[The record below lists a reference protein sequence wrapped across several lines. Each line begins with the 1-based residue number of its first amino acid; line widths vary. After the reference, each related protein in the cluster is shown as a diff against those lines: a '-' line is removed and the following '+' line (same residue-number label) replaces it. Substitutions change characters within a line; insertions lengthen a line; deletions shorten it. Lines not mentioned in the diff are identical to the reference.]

1 MADPP
6 FSFEPIEDAD
16 TLRSVVGEVFADSQV
31 RRGMGWTE
39 DDDPEEAREAIEGL
53 FERRFESGW
62 WLADVRMQGE
72 RAGLAGLGPTDEDG
86 AAWYAIY
93 LLHRGEGLGRAVT
106 ERLIDRARK
115 HGVDELIAVSWA
127 ENDAIQ
133 GLLESV
139 GFEFVG
145 EAPYDWADESELTWV
160 EYRRRI
166 GTEPAGV

>member
-6 FSFEPIEDAD
+6 LSFEPIEEAD
-16 TLRSVVGEVFADSQV
+16 TLRSVVDEVFADPEV

-39 DDDPEEAREAIEGL
+39 DDDPGEAREAIEGL

-62 WLADVRMQGE
+62 WLADVRLQDE
-72 RAGLAGLGPTDEDG
+72 RAGLAGLGPIDEDG

-93 LLHRGEGLGRAVT
+93 LLRRGEGLGRTVT
-106 ERLIDRARK
+106 ERLIARARK
-115 HGVDELIAVSWA
+115 RGVEELIAVSWA

-139 GFEFVG
+139 GFELAG
-145 EAPYDWADESELTWV
+145 EAPYDWARESTLTWL
-160 EYRRRI
+160 EYRRTFNTR
-166 GTEPAGV
+166 